1 LVPKEHHQANLGE
14 LCSFP
19 EPVLHI
25 FLTAFCNRPAAPQVM
40 HKAPLVEAKQIE
52 HVANERAILG
62 EVSHPFLV
70 GLVGAYQDTA
80 SLYLLQVGVG
90 LSGWYCGCGLSGW

>member
-1 LVPKEHHQANLGE
+1 MCTRIL
-14 LCSFP
+14 
-19 EPVLHI
+19 
-25 FLTAFCNRPAAPQVM
+25 QVM

-70 GLVGAYQDTA
+70 GLVGAFQDA
-80 SLYLLQVGVG
+80 SSLYLLQVSERPTQAALLGRHRTVQQDACVE
-90 LSGWYCGCGLSGW
+90 LHASFSDMPVLAAVQRTHSWCV

>member
-1 LVPKEHHQANLGE
+1 MTSA
-14 LCSFP
+14 
-19 EPVLHI
+19 LHVADP
-25 FLTAFCNRPAAPQVM
+25 LLQVM

-70 GLVGAYQDTA
+70 GLVGAYQDTG
-80 SLYLLQVGVG
+80 SLYLLQVGEG
-90 LSGWYCGCGLSGW
+90 LAPQRQYVSQSYLHV

>member
-1 LVPKEHHQANLGE
+1 
-14 LCSFP
+14 
-19 EPVLHI
+19 
-25 FLTAFCNRPAAPQVM
+25 M

-80 SLYLLQVGVG
+80 SLYLLQVRNG
-90 LSGWYCGCGLSGW
+90 LSNIAVNTDIACWGVSVQG

>member
-1 LVPKEHHQANLGE
+1 MWDAVSGCLDTGSGCLLWHACCPAHR
-14 LCSFP
+14 
-19 EPVLHI
+19 I
-25 FLTAFCNRPAAPQVM
+25 LTTICLPLLQVM

-70 GLVGAYQDTA
+70 GLVGAYQDA
-80 SLYLLQVGVG
+80 NSLYLLQVG
-90 LSGWYCGCGLSGW
+90 C

>member
-1 LVPKEHHQANLGE
+1 
-14 LCSFP
+14 
-19 EPVLHI
+19 
-25 FLTAFCNRPAAPQVM
+25 M

-70 GLVGAYQDTA
+70 GLVGAYQDAA
-80 SLYLLQVGVG
+80 SLYLLQVCVG
-90 LSGWYCGCGLSGW
+90 GGL